1 MTTMDAGAPVAAAPP
16 SGVSLLAATRALARR
31 DLLRALATPAT
42 TVQSVVFPAV
52 LLMVLLAVFGTAV
65 EAVDGQ
71 PYVQR
76 ITPALV
82 ISGAAFGSLGAVG
95 GLFEDRRSGFFDRL
109 RLAPVVGGDG
119 NRGFTALLLARSAS
133 EHVRVFV
140 TAVCLVVLGYVF
152 GFRFEAGIGRALAF
166 FVVATVCGACFAWVG
181 FALATRG
188 SSMEAV
194 VPPVSL
200 LFLILLFLSHGMVP
214 IEAFPGWI
222 QPVVEVSPSS
232 LMMLALQRLAGGGE
246 VLWPLVGALAWT
258 AAITAVFG
266 QLSLRGLTRSGESSA
281 S

>member
-1 MTTMDAGAPVAAAPP
+1 MTAVDAGAAAATAPP
-16 SGVSLLAATRALARR
+16 SGVSVFAATRTLARR
-31 DLLRALATPAT
+31 DLLRARATPAT

-52 LLMVLLAVFGTAV
+52 LLMVLLAVFGSAV

-71 PYVQR
+71 SYVQR

-109 RLAPVVGGDG
+109 RLAPVGGGDG
-119 NRGFTALLLARSAS
+119 TRGFTALLLARSAS
-133 EHVRVFV
+133 EHVRVLV
-140 TAVCLVVLGYVF
+140 TAICLVALGFAF
-152 GFRFEAGIGRALAF
+152 GFRFEAGVGRALAF
-166 FVVATVCGACFAWVG
+166 FVVATVCGACFGWIG

-194 VPPVSL
+194 VPPVSA

-214 IEAFPGWI
+214 VEAFPGWV
-222 QPVVEVSPSS
+222 QPVVEASPSS
-232 LMMLALQRLAGGGE
+232 LMMLMLQRLSGGGE
-246 VLWPLVGALAWT
+246 ILWPLAGALAWT
-258 AAITAVFG
+258 LAITAVFG
-266 QLSLRGLTRSGESSA
+266 WLSLRGLTRSAGTSA